1 MGFVFFVFGFIVL
14 LSILLIHSFLHRAGG
29 RYVEARTMWG
39 VRCDAAEVDASIIL
53 GGEDFFLG
61 FRVFPLVFPGF
72 GEGGSYV
79 WARTMWGVRCNAAEV
94 DASII

>member
-53 GGEDFFLG
+53 GGKKTRFG
-61 FRVFPLVFPGF
+61 FRVFPLVVLVSGNGEVTF
-72 GEGGSYV
+72 GRGQCG
-79 WARTMWGVRCNAAEV
+79 A
-94 DASII
+94 